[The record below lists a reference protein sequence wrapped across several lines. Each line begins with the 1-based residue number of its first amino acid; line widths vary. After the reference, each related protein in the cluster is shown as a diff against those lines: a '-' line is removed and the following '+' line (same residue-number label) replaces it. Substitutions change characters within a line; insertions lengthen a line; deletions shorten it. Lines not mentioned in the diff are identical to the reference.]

1 MSGVCLR
8 GLENPPTLSPTLTG
22 GLTAFY
28 YPDYETPWDRATCL
42 NTLPLPFTHG
52 GRPTYSTKE
61 ACCAGAYGGQV
72 SKACICS
79 LDNPPHGCPTSSPV
93 ATAVREKSN
102 FFFSFCFVPKL
113 VLIYILLPKHF
124 RLIWSNYHDYNH
136 SLFVKHYTKWLDH
149 PHGSNR

>member
-1 MSGVCLR
+1 MSGACLR
-8 GLENPPTLSPTLTG
+8 GLENPPTTSPTLTG
-22 GLTAFY
+22 NIAAFY

-79 LDNPPHGCPTSSPV
+79 LDNPPLGCPTPSPTV
-93 ATAVREKSN
+93 SIVRQPILG
-102 FFFSFCFVPKL
+102 SFYL
-113 VLIYILLPKHF
+113 SI
-124 RLIWSNYHDYNH
+124 S
-136 SLFVKHYTKWLDH
+136 SLFCVFLIDYLIGCSYYCSHYIGTYCSSANTW
-149 PHGSNR
+149 